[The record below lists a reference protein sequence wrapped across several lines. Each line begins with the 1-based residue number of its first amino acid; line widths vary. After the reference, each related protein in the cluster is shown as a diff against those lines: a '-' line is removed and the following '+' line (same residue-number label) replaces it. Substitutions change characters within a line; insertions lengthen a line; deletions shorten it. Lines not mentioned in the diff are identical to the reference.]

1 MWDFVD
7 NVFFLVMGIMIILF
21 RKLIV
26 RQSLKWWGSGIFRF
40 NIFRLKQH
48 KKEEDL
54 SRYYTISNTI
64 LEIWFLIVGSIMVI
78 FNLLLLF
85 GIIQLRQ

>member
-7 NVFFLVMGIMIILF
+7 KVFFLIVGISMILF

-26 RQSLKWWGSGIFRF
+26 RQSLKWGSGIFGF
-40 NIFRLKQH
+40 NIFRLKLH

-54 SRYYTISNTI
+54 SRYITISNTI
-64 LEIWFLIVGSIMVI
+64 IEFWFLIVGSILVV

-85 GIIQLRQ
+85 DIIHLRQ

>member
-1 MWDFVD
+1 MWDLVD
-7 NVFFLVMGIMIILF
+7 KVFFLVMGIMMILF

-26 RQSLKWWGSGIFRF
+26 RQSLKWGSGIFGF

-54 SRYYTISNTI
+54 SRYNII
-64 LEIWFLIVGSIMVI
+64 IEFWFLIVGSIMIV